1 MLQKRINILKLFF
14 IVTLLNGFIIE
25 VSISHPA
32 TNEYDIVEFSDN
44 LVLSTDDF
52 VYSHHVEPTLAIS
65 QEDHIFVGWKNA
77 HGHNTAGVRVSFTRS
92 VDNGKTWTEPYD
104 MPMYKGIYTGQSDP
118 WLVWDDTGLYYAYL
132 EYSIENEELSQITVA
147 KSLDD
152 GTTWGSPVNATGGNG
167 FADKETMTVSNNGI
181 VYIAYDDITNYTTVR
196 LSSSSN
202 QGYSFSEVGVIA
214 DAINQPLDHLAP
226 YVITNSNNDI
236 YIAWIWF
243 PNNKTWGDVYLTA
256 SEDQGESFSTPID
269 INPTSENCSFEVSVD
284 QRPSRVTLPVIKF
297 DQNDRLY
304 ALWSEKFELNGS
316 WDVYVRYSD
325 DYGSSWSARYQVNP
339 ETPGHQWQPDMD
351 IDSQNRLH
359 IVWYD
364 QRLGSFI
371 PRYRIMDFSNASEGG
386 IFWGETITIAD
397 ESTPSTFTRPGD
409 YFTVRVDS
417 DDIPHVVWTDGRS
430 GNELD
435 IYYAHGM
442 LLKSS
447 TNIDFSGVWIITP
460 LVLVLLGIRN
470 KLRKKEVL

>member
-52 VYSHHVEPTLAIS
+52 DYSHHVEPTLAIS

-243 PNNKTWGDVYLTA
+243 PNNETWG
-256 SEDQGESFSTPID
+256 
-269 INPTSENCSFEVSVD
+269 
-284 QRPSRVTLPVIKF
+284 
-297 DQNDRLY
+297 
-304 ALWSEKFELNGS
+304 
-316 WDVYVRYSD
+316 
-325 DYGSSWSARYQVNP
+325 
-339 ETPGHQWQPDMD
+339 
-351 IDSQNRLH
+351 
-359 IVWYD
+359 
-364 QRLGSFI
+364 
-371 PRYRIMDFSNASEGG
+371 
-386 IFWGETITIAD
+386 
-397 ESTPSTFTRPGD
+397 
-409 YFTVRVDS
+409 
-417 DDIPHVVWTDGRS
+417 
-430 GNELD
+430 
-435 IYYAHGM
+435 
-442 LLKSS
+442 
-447 TNIDFSGVWIITP
+447 
-460 LVLVLLGIRN
+460 
-470 KLRKKEVL
+470 